1 MSKNLGVKANAISQS
16 EAYKAA
22 YINARDNGMTSREA
36 KRYARSRYLGK
47 VDFSPLEQKI
57 MEENPQLQGKVSDF
71 QQEVEAYTGFRI
83 QDGLGEMLT
92 QWKKTYE
99 PLVF

>member
-1 MSKNLGVKANAISQS
+1 MNKNLGAKAIPISQS
-16 EAYKAA
+16 EADKAA

-36 KRYARSRYLGK
+36 KSYARSRYLGK

-71 QQEVEAYTGFRI
+71 N
-83 QDGLGEMLT
+83 
-92 QWKKTYE
+92 KK
-99 PLVF
+99 